1 MPRKMMLAVLNC
13 IHGSRRLPDMNGR
26 RRAVVLAVLPFAG
39 LLLAPLLGCDM
50 PRRHSYSSGSPDYY
64 GNRDSDEQ
72 RELAAHQREE
82 RRSLDR
88 GQEARDRSYEGRH
101 SWWPF
106 WR

>member
-1 MPRKMMLAVLNC
+1 
-13 IHGSRRLPDMNGR
+13 MNR
-26 RRAVVLAVLPFAG
+26 RRRPVFLAVLPLAG
-39 LLLAPLLGCDM
+39 LLLTPLLGCDM
-50 PRRHSYSSGSPDYY
+50 PRRHSNWSGSSDYY

-82 RRSLDR
+82 QRSLDR
-88 GQEARDRSYEGRH
+88 EQEARDRSYNGSH